1 VKRKFLAAVFAA
13 TMAVSGLVGVAPASA
28 TDPAVTE
35 QPTISLSGTELAVT
49 YPTWTITAGDTV
61 ETNLI
66 ACRSPI
72 SAVTTPST
80 GGIGDCVQMSGED
93 GEYKEA
99 TLDTIRLQDQFIN
112 LASQGGATWRPYL
125 DAGELNDHGYRH
137 LVIRSSVFRPS
148 PTDDFTLEKTWSVS
162 TASVT
167 FGAPTISR
175 QPAISLSG
183 TELTVTYPEWA
194 TSAGDEVE
202 NYLLGCISP
211 VQALTIPSTDSF
223 GAPCRELSSSDDF
236 SEASGSPINLATQKL
251 NTGGANDWTDYLSE
265 GQLNNHIYKHL
276 VIISVFEPN
285 GTGPGDDV
293 WLVWTASTEYIPGNV
308 TSTGGDTV
316 APTPFTGPVLN
327 TPAIGAAVAG
337 GKLVIS
343 GSNLG
348 GVSKIEIGGLDAQV
362 VVLADGS
369 IEITVPRGLTPGV
382 YDIVINSDA
391 GRVTVQGGLTVA
403 AGAVAGEVRPS
414 TKLIAE
420 NRVKVWAFGTVGAG
434 KVQIKLNGREVAW
447 ANALSA
453 DDPKLRDG
461 YLVRTLTLA
470 AGKNVI
476 EVYVDGERV
485 SRRVAT
491 GS

>member
-1 VKRKFLAAVFAA
+1 
-13 TMAVSGLVGVAPASA
+13 
-28 TDPAVTE
+28 
-35 QPTISLSGTELAVT
+35 
-49 YPTWTITAGDTV
+49 
-61 ETNLI
+61 
-66 ACRSPI
+66 
-72 SAVTTPST
+72 
-80 GGIGDCVQMSGED
+80 
-93 GEYKEA
+93 
-99 TLDTIRLQDQFIN
+99 
-112 LASQGGATWRPYL
+112 
-125 DAGELNDHGYRH
+125 
-137 LVIRSSVFRPS
+137 
-148 PTDDFTLEKTWSVS
+148 
-162 TASVT
+162 
-167 FGAPTISR
+167 
-175 QPAISLSG
+175 
-183 TELTVTYPEWA
+183 
-194 TSAGDEVE
+194 
-202 NYLLGCISP
+202 
-211 VQALTIPSTDSF
+211 
-223 GAPCRELSSSDDF
+223 
-236 SEASGSPINLATQKL
+236 
-251 NTGGANDWTDYLSE
+251 
-265 GQLNNHIYKHL
+265 
-276 VIISVFEPN
+276 
-285 GTGPGDDV
+285 
-293 WLVWTASTEYIPGNV
+293 
-308 TSTGGDTV
+308 
-316 APTPFTGPVLN
+316 VLN

-369 IEITVPRGLTPGV
+369 IEITVPRGLAPGV

-414 TKLIAE
+414 TRLIAE
-420 NRVKVWAFGTVGAG
+420 NRLKVWAFGAVGAG